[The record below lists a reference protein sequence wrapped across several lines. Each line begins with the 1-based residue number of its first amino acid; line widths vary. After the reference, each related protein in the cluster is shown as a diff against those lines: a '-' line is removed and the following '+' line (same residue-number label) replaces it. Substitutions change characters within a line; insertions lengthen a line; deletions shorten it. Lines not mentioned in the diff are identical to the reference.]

1 MKSLNWIQLILG
13 VWVLISPWVLGF
25 AELTPALWSNVVA
38 GAVVAIVALW
48 ALFGGESS
56 SS

>member
-1 MKSLNWIQLILG
+1 MKNLNWIQLILG

-25 AELTPALWSNVVA
+25 AALTPALWSNVVA

-48 ALFGGESS
+48 VLFGGESS